1 MGLLQDFGFIAATSV
16 VESKLEGETQKDA
29 PKENWFIR
37 FIVTILW
44 LALSIAIDVFA
55 IMSKGYIIGAIAEI
69 IFFIVTFCVPYLRK
83 KGSYTRWFGI
93 LALGQAVWLI
103 YLMTQN

>member
-16 VESKLEGETQKDA
+16 VESKLEGEMQKDA

-69 IFFIVTFCVPYLRK
+69 IFFIVTFCAPYLRK

-93 LALGQAVWLI
+93 LALGQAAWLI
-103 YLMTQN
+103 YLMSQN

>member
-1 MGLLQDFGFIAATSV
+1 MSFLQDLGVIAATSAI
-16 VESKLEGETQKDA
+16 ENKLEGDTPQNA

-44 LALSIAIDVFA
+44 LVLSIGIDVFA
-55 IMSKGYIIGAIAEI
+55 VISKGYLIGAIAEI

-93 LALGQAVWLI
+93 LALGQAAWLI

>member
-1 MGLLQDFGFIAATSV
+1 MGLLQDLGFIAATSV

-103 YLMTQN
+103 YLMSQN